1 MKTKILTNKI
11 KRQKALEKE
20 LDCNFIRISSH
31 EKDFDRF
38 IDIRKVS
45 NHINESFV
53 KLSENSL
60 IYKILKR
67 LLDLEI

>member
-1 MKTKILTNKI
+1 MTNKI

-20 LDCNFIRISSH
+20 LDCNFIRINSH

-38 IDIRKVS
+38 IDIGKVS